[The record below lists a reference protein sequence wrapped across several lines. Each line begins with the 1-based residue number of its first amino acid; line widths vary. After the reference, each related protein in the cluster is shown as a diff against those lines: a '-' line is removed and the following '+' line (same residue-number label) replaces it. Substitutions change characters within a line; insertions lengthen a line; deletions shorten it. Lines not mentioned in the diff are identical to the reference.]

1 VCGPDVYLKLV
12 RKKLNVNQDLRLHH
26 PFHILECT
34 FVKQTRM
41 QMPLSALEP
50 LIAKLSQ
57 SSPKPVAIFDC
68 DGTIIKGDIG
78 ESMLYDQI
86 EQFNFRTSPAD
97 IWLDHPEREEIDRL
111 FRTLERV
118 TPEERKTHPLFAPF
132 TNMILSWYY
141 DQLGE
146 MKISKGCSDIVSLFA
161 GFPREEVKR
170 LSEETFRGQLEGP
183 MGKRKLGKFT
193 LPDGARYIKESVELL
208 DTLQHKGFQIWAV
221 SGSSKWSV
229 EPVFAR
235 FGIPDNRVI
244 GIDLEEEDGL
254 LLARPKTPIPISH
267 GKVDFLRKFLSSPP
281 EICVSDSPLD
291 IPLLLFAKS
300 LRALV
305 HSRDRST
312 EEFFAQGNIP
322 RDPSWHV
329 IEEPT
334 ILDSSEPDRKAAN
347 G

>member
-1 VCGPDVYLKLV
+1 
-12 RKKLNVNQDLRLHH
+12 
-26 PFHILECT
+26 
-34 FVKQTRM
+34 
-41 QMPLSALEP
+41 MPLSALEP
-50 LIAKLSQ
+50 LVTKLSQ
-57 SSPKPVAIFDC
+57 SSPKPVAVFDC

-86 EQFNFRTSPAD
+86 EQFNFRHSPAD
-97 IWLDHPEREEIDRL
+97 IWLDHPDRQEIDRL
-111 FRTLERV
+111 FRSLEQV
-118 TPEERKTHPLFAPF
+118 APEERQAHPLFAPF
-132 TNMILSWYY
+132 TNLILSRYY

-161 GFPREEVKR
+161 GYTRKEVKQ
-170 LSEETFRGQLEGP
+170 LSEETLRGQLDRP
-183 MGKRKLGKFT
+183 ISRRKLGKFT

-208 DTLQHKGFQIWAV
+208 EMLQHKGFNIWAV

-229 EPVFAR
+229 EPVFSR

-244 GIDLEEEDGL
+244 GIDLEEESGVL
-254 LLARPKTPIPISH
+254 VPRPKTPIPISH
-267 GKVDFLRKFLSSPP
+267 GKVDFLRKFLDTPP

-300 LRALV
+300 LRVLV

-312 EEFFAQGNIP
+312 EEFFSRSNIP

-329 IEEPT
+329 IEVPT
-334 ILDSSEPDRKAAN
+334 ILDTIEADRKAAN

>member
-1 VCGPDVYLKLV
+1 MGFPKLV
-12 RKKLNVNQDLRLHH
+12 VTKYTFAPPSPLSYLGGR
-26 PFHILECT
+26 
-34 FVKQTRM
+34 FVK
-41 QMPLSALEP
+41 PLRTEMTSISLDSLVAN
-50 LIAKLSQ
+50 IG
-57 SSPKPVAIFDC
+57 SSTPNPVAVFDC

-97 IWLDHPEREEIDRL
+97 IWLDHPEREEIDML

-118 TPEERKTHPLFAPF
+118 APEERKTHPLFAPF

-161 GFPREEVKR
+161 GYPREEVKR

-208 DTLQHKGFQIWAV
+208 ETLQHKGFQIWAV

-229 EPVFAR
+229 EPVFTR
-235 FGIPDNRVI
+235 FSIPDNRVI

-254 LLARPKTPIPISH
+254 LVARPKTPIPISH
-267 GKVDFLRKFLSSPP
+267 GKVDFLRKFLNSPP

-300 LRALV
+300 LRVLV

-312 EEFFAQGNIP
+312 EEFFALGNIP

-334 ILDSSEPDRKAAN
+334 ILDSSEPDRKASN